1 MAPTLMIRNARLLER
16 DDLVDIAIEGGTFGR
31 IAPRQRQHA
40 ARDIDAAGRI
50 VTPPLVDCH
59 VHLDAVLTDGQPRHN
74 QSGTLIEGI
83 QIWSERKPSLTIA
96 DVKRRAFQAIQ
107 WEVAQGTLFIRSHVD
122 VCDPNLT
129 ALRALIEIREEV
141 RDICELQLVA
151 FPQDGILSFPNGREL
166 MDEALRLGADVAGG
180 IPHYEWTRE
189 MGVEDVRIAFEL
201 AQRYNR
207 DVDCHCDETDDDASR
222 FTEVMAAETLRR
234 GWHGRVSVSHCT
246 AMHSWNNP
254 YAFKLMQLLVR
265 GRMNVI
271 CNPYDNIILQ
281 GRFDSYPKR
290 RGMARLKELVEAGV
304 NVSLGHDSIMD
315 PWYPLGRG
323 DMLAAAQLALHIAQM
338 SGHDEITTMFHLIT
352 RNAAKTLNIEDRYG
366 IAEGKPANAIIVD
379 ATTTYDALRL
389 VPARLHVIKD
399 GHEVASTTPAS
410 ATLFRGGGTYPV
422 TFTPEESVLSE

>member
-1 MAPTLMIRNARLLER
+1 
-16 DDLVDIAIEGGTFGR
+16 
-31 IAPRQRQHA
+31 
-40 ARDIDAAGRI
+40 
-50 VTPPLVDCH
+50 
-59 VHLDAVLTDGQPRHN
+59 
-74 QSGTLIEGI
+74 
-83 QIWSERKPSLTIA
+83 
-96 DVKRRAFQAIQ
+96 
-107 WEVAQGTLFIRSHVD
+107 

-129 ALRALIEIREEV
+129 ALRALIELRDEV

-166 MDEALRLGADVAGG
+166 MDEALRLGADVVGG

-222 FTEVMAAETLRR
+222 FTEVMAAETLQR

-246 AMHSWNNP
+246 AMHSWNNAF
-254 YAFKLMQLLVR
+254 AFKLVQLLVR

-281 GRFDSYPKR
+281 GRFDTYPKR

-304 NVSLGHDSIMD
+304 NVSIGHDSIMD

-338 SGHDEITTMFHLIT
+338 SGHDEIATMYRLIT
-352 RNAAKTLNIEDRYG
+352 SNAARTLNIGDRYG
-366 IAEGKPANAIIVD
+366 IAEGKPANAIMLD
-379 ATTTYDALRL
+379 ATSAYDALRL
-389 VPARLHVIKD
+389 VPARLHVIKE
-399 GHEVASTTPAS
+399 GREVATTTPAS
-410 ATLFRGGGTYPV
+410 ATLHRAGVSQPV
-422 TFTPEESVLSE
+422 TFAAAAGHEGA